1 LIKIE
6 QTPLDG
12 VTIITPQVFGDD
24 RGFFMETFNALEA
37 AENGLPADFVQDN
50 HSRSSRGVL
59 RGLHYQY
66 PQWQGKQVRVLVGE
80 IYDVAVDIRKGSPT
94 FGEWFG
100 IALSD
105 QNKQQLF
112 VPAGFAHGFL
122 VLSEYADVAY
132 KVTSLYEPSMD
143 AGIRWNDPA
152 IGINW
157 PLEESDILLS
167 EKDSAA
173 PLLASLAE
181 GLELPV

>member
-6 QTPLDG
+6 QTPLEG

-24 RGFFMETFNALEA
+24 RGFFMETFNTHES
-37 AENGLPADFVQDN
+37 AENGLPTDFVQDN

-66 PQWQGKQVRVLVGE
+66 PQWQGKQIRVLVGE
-80 IYDVAVDIRKGSPT
+80 IFDVAVDIRKGSST

-100 IALSD
+100 LYLSD
-105 QNKQQLF
+105 QNKQQLY
-112 VPAGFAHGFL
+112 VPPGFAHGFL

-132 KVTSLYEPSMD
+132 KVTSLYQSSMD

-152 IGINW
+152 IGIDW
-157 PLEESDILLS
+157 PLPESELLLS
-167 EKDSAA
+167 EKDTNA
-173 PLLASLAE
+173 PLLETLAV
-181 GLELPV
+181 GLESGA

>member
-6 QTPLDG
+6 QTSLDG

-24 RGFFMETFNALEA
+24 RGFFMETFNAHEA
-37 AENGLPADFVQDN
+37 GEKGLPTNFVQDN

-66 PQWQGKQVRVLVGE
+66 PQWQGKQIRVLVGE
-80 IYDVAVDIRKGSPT
+80 IYDVAVDIRKDSST

-100 IALSD
+100 ICLSD
-105 QNKQQLF
+105 KNKQQLY

-132 KVTSLYEPSMD
+132 KVTSLYQPSME
-143 AGIRWNDPA
+143 AGIQWNDPA
-152 IGINW
+152 IGVSW
-157 PLEESDILLS
+157 PLPDTEILLS
-167 EKDSAA
+167 EKDIAA
-173 PLLASLAE
+173 PLLESLA
-181 GLELPV
+181 GGFELGT